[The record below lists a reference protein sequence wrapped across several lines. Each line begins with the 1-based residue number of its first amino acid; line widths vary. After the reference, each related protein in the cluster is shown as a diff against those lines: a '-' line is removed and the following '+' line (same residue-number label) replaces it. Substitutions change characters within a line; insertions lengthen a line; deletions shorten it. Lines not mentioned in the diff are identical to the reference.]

1 MPSKKNIP
9 TFGSRIQ
16 VWRREAKKTTGGLT
30 KSQLTKNPKTGK
42 IVSKKLSAL
51 AKKNNPL
58 GAWLGSGFSGR
69 RKSPRRKSP
78 RRKSPRRHTNHL
90 HVTRTSLKRRGSP
103 ILHKHLKC
111 KH

>member
-78 RRKSPRRHTNHL
+78 RRHTNHL